1 MTRMSRAPGLVQDS
15 APEDRAQIGAD
26 ALRNRRGTSV
36 ALRWALRASLF
47 TAALLTL
54 PSCLVPFSTQVD
66 PPDNFPPSIADPLA
80 PPTDYRPIGSHIDL
94 SAIEPGDAGVSTDL
108 FFEVAVRDPDIT
120 QTLQWQVWVN
130 YTSGSPRAARG
141 ELPPDPVTD
150 SDRRTRRLTF
160 SVSRA
165 TLIACNRIELQV
177 STGYSFLDQR
187 EPETEGDLAMATWW
201 VVADRNVPISSCAE
215 AP

>member
-1 MTRMSRAPGLVQDS
+1 MTRMSRAPGHAGRQ
-15 APEDRAQIGAD
+15 APEDRGEIGTD
-26 ALRNRRGTSV
+26 ALRNRRGTGV
-36 ALRWALRASLF
+36 ALPSALRASLL

-54 PSCLVPFSTQVD
+54 PSCLVPFATQVD

-94 SAIEPGDAGVSTDL
+94 SAIEPGDAGVPTDL
-108 FFEVAVRDPDIT
+108 FFEVAVRDPDIA
-120 QTLQWQVWVN
+120 QILQWQVWVN
-130 YTSGSPRAARG
+130 YTSDSAPVRRG
-141 ELPPDPVTD
+141 ELMPDPATD
-150 SDRRTRRLTF
+150 SEPRTRRLTF
-160 SVSRA
+160 IVPRA
-165 TLIACNRIELQV
+165 SLIACNRIELQV

-187 EPETEGDLAMATWW
+187 EPELEGDLAMATWW